1 MRQCAKTCMMLNKSC
16 EEREC
21 RNHIEYKEDLN
32 CVLVAIDNNNGPLT
46 MRQIAPRMGVSFP
59 RIKLV
64 QDQAMKKVRKTL
76 GKNED
81 RI

>member
-1 MRQCAKTCMMLNKSC
+1 MRQCAKTCMMLDSSC

-32 CVLVAIDNNNGPLT
+32 CVLVAIDKNNGPLT
-46 MRQIAPRMGVSFP
+46 LRQIAPRMGVSFP
-59 RIKLV
+59 RIKQI

-76 GKNED
+76 GNNRD
-81 RI
+81 NV